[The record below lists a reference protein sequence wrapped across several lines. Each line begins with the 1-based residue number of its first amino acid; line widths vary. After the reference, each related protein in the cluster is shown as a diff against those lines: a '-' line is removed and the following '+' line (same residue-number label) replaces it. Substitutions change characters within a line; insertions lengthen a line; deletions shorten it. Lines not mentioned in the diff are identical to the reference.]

1 MITLEV
7 EEYCQNCP
15 DFEAD
20 VKKTHAF
27 AIGKGMREETANETV
42 VRCEHSVK
50 CYTMM
55 NYLRKYYGQ
64 RNEISL

>member
-1 MITLEV
+1 MITLDV

-20 VKKTHAF
+20 VEKTQVF
-27 AIGKGMREETANETV
+27 AIGKGMKKETANETV

-50 CYTMM
+50 CNTMM

-64 RNEISL
+64 RDESSV